1 MNKTEIIGMIK
12 MAGGNLRGVMG
23 TLYGEKY
30 EAGYNRALSDM
41 VHIFESA
48 PVPPTYSEE
57 RLELV
62 GNIKA
67 LAEHNDALL
76 TQNAVLL
83 AELEK
88 RDNILHMLLS
98 QLSVADLLEITVQGG
113 KGKRKGNRPG
123 RGVRR

>member
-1 MNKTEIIGMIK
+1 MNKTEIVANIK
-12 MAGGNLRGVMG
+12 MAGGALLGVMG
-23 TLYGEKY
+23 AIHGEEY
-30 EAGYNRALSDM
+30 ESGYKRALSDM

-48 PVPPTYSEE
+48 PVPQTYSEE
-57 RLELV
+57 RRELV

-67 LAEHNDALL
+67 LADHNDALL
-76 TQNAVLL
+76 AQNAVLL

-88 RDNILHMLLS
+88 RDNILLMLLS

-123 RGVRR
+123 RGGRR